1 MVVDD
6 NKIERYIKG
15 KDVYILAEETKQF
28 DVVVLGAG
36 PAGMTAALYAS
47 RANLSVALIERGVPG
62 GELMNTAEVENYPGF
77 KSILGPDLATDMFES
92 AMQFGVSHEFGTVK
106 TIRPGEGIHTIQT
119 DMGKTYEAKAVVVAT
134 GSVHRKLGVPG
145 EEQYAGRGV
154 SYCAVCDGAFFRDKD
169 VKVIGGGDSAVEEGT
184 YLTQFGKNVNI
195 VHRRDELRAQK
206 ILQDRAM
213 SNDKVDF
220 TWDTVVKS
228 IKGDEQKV
236 TTLEME
242 NVKTGVVTEVPADGV
257 FIYVGLL
264 PNTEAFR
271 DLNITDEEGWIIT
284 DEDMHTSI
292 PGIFAVG
299 DVRQKKLRQISTAVG
314 DGAIGG
320 QEAYNYIESLN
331 D

>member
-1 MVVDD
+1 M
-6 NKIERYIKG
+6 
-15 KDVYILAEETKQF
+15 AEEIQKF
-28 DVVVLGAG
+28 DVVVVGAG

-47 RANLSVALIERGVPG
+47 RANLSVALLERGIPG
-62 GELMNTAEVENYPGF
+62 GELVNTADVENYPGF
-77 KSILGPDLATDMFES
+77 KNIQGPDLANEMYEG
-92 AMQFGVSHEFGTVK
+92 AMQFGVAHEFGTVTK
-106 TIRPGEGIHTIQT
+106 VTPNEGAHLLET
-119 DMGKTYEAKAVVVAT
+119 DMGKTYQAKAIIIAT

-145 EEQYAGRGV
+145 EDKYSGRGV

-169 VKVIGGGDSAVEEGT
+169 LRVIGGGDSAVEEGT

-220 TWDTVVKS
+220 TWDTVVKE
-228 IKGDEQKV
+228 IKGDDMKV
-236 TTLEME
+236 TGLAVE
-242 NVKTGVVTEVPADGV
+242 NVKTGEITDVDTDGV
-257 FIYVGLL
+257 FIYVGLI
-264 PNTEAFR
+264 PNTEAFA
-271 DLNITDEEGWIIT
+271 DLNITDEEGWVIT
-284 DEDMHTSI
+284 DEDMQTNI
-292 PGIFAVG
+292 PGIFAIG

-320 QEAYNYIESLN
+320 QEAFNYIETLN